1 MKYPLFWV
9 LIFVVGVCSIAT
21 SAEDNLNNGQLLIQL
36 EGDDPVTADQRLD
49 QLETDFRL
57 VQLRR
62 EKSLSKRLNIWLCT
76 FDPSIF
82 DETDVLQ
89 DIRRHRTVKQ
99 AQFNHHLTLR
109 ETVPDDPRFGS
120 QWALHQANDH
130 DIDAPEAWDLTTN
143 TGTTALGDTI
153 VIAVIDA
160 GFHLSHPDLYFWKN
174 YAEIPGNGID
184 DDDNGYVDDYDGWNA
199 YSSSGSLYGHSHGT
213 HVCGIAAARSNNALG
228 VAGVNWNAQIMP
240 VQGSSR
246 SESTVI
252 EAYGYVIEMRARYN
266 ETNGEEGAFVVS
278 TNSSFGVDYGDPED
292 YPIWCALYDTMGTLG
307 IISAG
312 ATANR
317 GINIDVYG
325 DVPTACPSNYLI
337 SVTNTTSSD
346 GRYGSAGYGATT
358 IDLGAPGTSILS
370 TVSSSSYGYKTGTS
384 MATPHVAG
392 AVALLY
398 AAATPEQIEAHHANP
413 GASALLFREWLLAG
427 VDSLPALQGITVTGG
442 RLNIHKA
449 LLNVV
454 QDELSQIQGTVTDQS
469 TGLPLPAQIR
479 AVGDQTV
486 ETTANAEGDFSL
498 YLLAGDYHLEISY
511 PDYVSYQTDFQVQHG
526 QLITVEVA
534 LLERFQA
541 FDLNQDGIF
550 NIVDV
555 QQLALDADRS
565 LHDLQS
571 FLEFW
576 LENR

>member
-120 QWALHQANDH
+120 QWALRQANDH